1 MITIMRKSIQQHVR
15 KLILKKS
22 LILLCI
28 AFVLAIFCHF
38 SSTNEIIIA
47 RGHSPLM
54 YILGSVVLLLVILIF
69 IAYKIRLF
77 HNIFGKG
84 WTGTVIKA
92 NTSNINTLYSKN
104 SIRNINLFV
113 VVVQLDNSKRK
124 KKLSFK
130 LDKISP
136 KIYQVGDKIEL
147 LKGTRYPINLSRE
160 VEQHICPFCARNS
173 LYGDYCQN
181 CNLRY

>member
-15 KLILKKS
+15 KLIFRKS
-22 LILLCI
+22 LILLGI

-38 SSTNEIIIA
+38 SSTNEIIAA
-47 RGHSPLM
+47 RGDSQLM
-54 YILGSVVLLLVILIF
+54 YILGSVVLSLVILIF

-77 HNIFGKG
+77 HNIFGRG
-84 WTGTVIKA
+84 WTGTVIQA
-92 NTSNINTLYSKN
+92 RTSTVNTKYTKD
-104 SIRNINLFV
+104 SIRGINLFV

-124 KKLSFK
+124 KRLAF
-130 LDKISP
+130 DPNKISP
-136 KIYQVGDKIEL
+136 KIYREGDRIEL
-147 LKGTRYPINLSRE
+147 LKGTRYPINLTRE

>member
-15 KLILKKS
+15 KLILRKS
-22 LILLCI
+22 LILLGI

-38 SSTNEIIIA
+38 SSTNEIIAA
-47 RGHSPLM
+47 RGHSQLM
-54 YILGSVVLLLVILIF
+54 YILGSVVLSLVILIF

-84 WTGTVIKA
+84 WSGTVIR
-92 NTSNINTLYSKN
+92 TSTVNNKHTKD
-104 SIRNINLFV
+104 SIRSVNLFV

-124 KKLSFK
+124 KKLTFNPN
-130 LDKISP
+130 KISP
-136 KIYQVGDKIEL
+136 KIYREGDRIEF
-147 LKGTRYPINLSRE
+147 LKGTRYPINLTRE